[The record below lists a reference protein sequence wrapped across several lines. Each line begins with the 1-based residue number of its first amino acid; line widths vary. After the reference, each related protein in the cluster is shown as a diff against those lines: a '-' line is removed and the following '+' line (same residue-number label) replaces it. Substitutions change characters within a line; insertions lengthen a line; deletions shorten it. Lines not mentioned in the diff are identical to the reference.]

1 MGDLLTKIP
10 LQFEPK
16 RKNRF
21 ILRFPS
27 DLGIQEWAVKSA
39 SRPKLSQ
46 GATEIPFLN
55 TSDWVLGRYVW
66 QDMNVTLR
74 DPIGPSTMEAVMEWI
89 RLHSES
95 VTGRQGYA
103 IGYKRDLILEML
115 DPAGNSIE
123 KWIIKHAFIT
133 DMDGGEL
140 DYGQEDLAE
149 ISLTLKY
156 TYAIHCY

>member
-27 DLGIQEWAVKSA
+27 DLGIQEWTVKSA

-46 GATEIPFLN
+46 GATEVPFMN

-115 DPAGNSIE
+115 DPAGVSVE
-123 KWIIKHAFIT
+123 KWIIKHAFVT